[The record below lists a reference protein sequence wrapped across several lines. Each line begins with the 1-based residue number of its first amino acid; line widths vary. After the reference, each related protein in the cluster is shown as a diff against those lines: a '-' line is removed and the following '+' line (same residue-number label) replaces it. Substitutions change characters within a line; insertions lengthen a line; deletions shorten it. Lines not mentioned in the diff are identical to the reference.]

1 MYVTIYY
8 WRHQSMANS
17 VAVRIIQSFHLRRQI
32 VLRIPIDLDFKDSS
46 KKDAIHRS
54 WRYERNVPLFM
65 AQLHNQIDELKKS
78 RSLFRVTDMT
88 IVYINNKGTFID
100 LILEDFA
107 DVDSA
112 MKRLNEIFISL
123 GQF

>member
-65 AQLHNQIDELKKS
+65 ALPFFS
-78 RSLFRVTDMT
+78 RYL
-88 IVYINNKGTFID
+88 
-100 LILEDFA
+100 A
-107 DVDSA
+107 
-112 MKRLNEIFISL
+112 IFLDTLLAGAS
-123 GQF
+123 